1 MCVIHEEEVACMS
14 KIRINEIYIANYRS
28 FGNKAQTIT
37 FPNENYKRPVAIVG
51 YNNAGKTNL
60 LNAILIGLTAKYV
73 GKETFCVDDFHN
85 RDLLK
90 KISINS
96 TLEGSAEKTSS
107 GNEVKLDGEL
117 FLELEVDETEILNA
131 KMNSDNKKI
140 SGAAKYYKIFY
151 VNFHEIKKELSIK
164 KSSWG
169 NLTSFLAKFIKSS
182 ITSDPDIINK
192 RTLFNGK
199 MRSLSDEMIS
209 ESFLYDFID
218 NIKTN
223 YEKNLRDNSCLI
235 EFGLPE
241 YDDLF
246 LEMIFKVGINGDRE
260 NLIPIEHFGD
270 GYISMFVMSIIQTIA
285 ETNTDDRCV
294 FIFEEPESFLHENH
308 QEYFYK
314 KVLCELT
321 EKGHQVI
328 YTTHSHKMIDI
339 FDTRGLVRLE
349 FDEDLKQSVVAF
361 NDYNGDFD
369 EDIKEVFTLEEIAD
383 YNNYIKSIEP
393 NLNKIIFSKKVLLVE
408 GPNDLMVYRQLIKK
422 RVFNLTG
429 DEKYAETYLNYKNIA
444 IIPHHGKATAIILAE
459 LCKHLG
465 VDYFLI
471 NDFDLPEGL
480 LEKINFSSVKELQ
493 ESIFYKEELELIT
506 INSLTTGKPY
516 DLKTKR
522 SMITNNYNLIQ
533 AAGGKNKI
541 HFNMP
546 KLEAVIGYTSN
557 DKNSIGIWNEVNKD
571 DFDDKGLFTPHLLEF
586 LELDQLK

>member
-1 MCVIHEEEVACMS
+1 MS

-73 GKETFCVDDFHN
+73 GKETFCIDDFHN

-209 ESFLYDFID
+209 ESFLNDFID

-422 RVFNLTG
+422 RVLNLTG

-533 AAGGKNKI
+533 AAGGKNNI

>member
-1 MCVIHEEEVACMS
+1 MS
-14 KIRINEIYIANYRS
+14 KIRINEIYVANYRS

-73 GKETFCVDDFHN
+73 GKETFYIDDFHN
-85 RDLLK
+85 RDLAN

-107 GNEVKLDGEL
+107 GNEVKLDGDL
-117 FLELEVDETEILNA
+117 FLELEVDETEVLSA
-131 KMNSDNKKI
+131 KMNSDSKKI

-151 VNFHEIKKELSIK
+151 VNFHQIKKELSIK
-164 KSSWG
+164 KGSWG

-182 ITSDPDIINK
+182 IASDPDIINK

-209 ESFLYDFID
+209 ESFLNDFID

-369 EDIKEVFTLEEIAD
+369 EDIEEVFTLEEIAD

-422 RVFNLTG
+422 RVLNLTG

-471 NDFDLPEGL
+471 NDFDLPEEL
-480 LEKINFSSVKELQ
+480 LEKIKFSSIEELKE
-493 ESIFYKEELELIT
+493 SKFYKEELESTT
-506 INSLTTGKPY
+506 ILSLASGKPY
-516 DLKTKR
+516 SEATKK
-522 SMITNNYNLIQ
+522 SMITNNYNLIK
-533 AAGGKNKI
+533 AAGDVNKI

-546 KLEAVIGYTSN
+546 KLEVVIGYTSN
-557 DKNSIGIWNEVNKD
+557 DKSSVGIWNEINKD
-571 DFDDKGLFTPHLLEF
+571 GFSGERLFPQHLLEF
-586 LELDQLK
+586 LELDRLK

>member
-1 MCVIHEEEVACMS
+1 MS